1 MPRVTAH
8 LSPVE
13 AARRLGVS
21 VRALRL
27 YERHGLV
34 RPLRTSAGWRV
45 YGPDE
50 ITRLHQ
56 VLMLKGLGLP
66 LARIG
71 ELIKGRLASLDALLA
86 LQEDVLVLRKQQAE
100 QALAA
105 VRSARRRLACGGT
118 LSLDDLANLTRETT
132 MTEKLTD
139 EHWTEAFQPLWKK
152 HLSPSEI
159 DELRARKVEALESFG
174 GDQAAVAKAWSDLI
188 SDADAEMAK
197 GDPGSSKA
205 AALVRRW
212 KVLQDAFTG
221 ADPALTAKTGAIW
234 QEALSDPAMAP
245 QLPMTKALW
254 DFMAEAG
261 RRLKA
266 SEAA

>member
-1 MPRVTAH
+1 
-8 LSPVE
+8 
-13 AARRLGVS
+13 
-21 VRALRL
+21 L

-132 MTEKLTD
+132 MTETIGD
-139 EHWTEAFQPLWKK
+139 EHWPEAFKPLWQK
-152 HLSPSEI
+152 HMSAQEL
-159 DELRARKVEALESFG
+159 DELQARKMGAFESFG
-174 GDQAAVAKAWSDLI
+174 GDQEAVATAWYDLI
-188 SDADAEMAK
+188 RDCNAEMSK
-197 GDPGSSKA
+197 GDPGSPA
-205 AALVRRW
+205 AVALVRRW

-221 ADPALTAKTGAIW
+221 GDPALTAKTGAIW

>member
-1 MPRVTAH
+1 MSSVGPH

-34 RPLRTSAGWRV
+34 RPLRTSAGWRL

-56 VLMLKGLGLP
+56 VLTLKGLGLP
-66 LARIG
+66 LSRIG
-71 ELIKGRLASLDALLA
+71 ELIKGRLASLDAVLA
-86 LQEDVLVLRKQQAE
+86 LQEDVLVLRKSQAD

-105 VRSARRRLACGGT
+105 VRAARRRLRCGEP
-118 LSLDDLANLTRETT
+118 LSLDDLTNLTRETT
-132 MTEKLTD
+132 MTKKLTD
-139 EHWTEAFQPLWKK
+139 EHWAEAFQPLWKK
-152 HLSPSEI
+152 HLTASEI
-159 DELRARKVEALESFG
+159 DELKARKMGALESFG
-174 GDQAAVAKAWSDLI
+174 GDQEAVAAAWYDLI
-188 SDADAEMAK
+188 RDCNTEMEK
-197 GDPGSSKA
+197 GDSGSPEA

-221 ADPALTAKTGAIW
+221 ADPILTAKTGAVW
-234 QEALSDPAMAP
+234 QEALNDPVVAP

-254 DFMAEAG
+254 DFMADAS

>member
-1 MPRVTAH
+1 MPSITAH

-27 YERHGLV
+27 YEQHGLV
-34 RPLRTSAGWRV
+34 RPHRSTTGWRA
-45 YGPDE
+45 YGPDQ

-56 VLMLKGLGLP
+56 VLTLKGLGLP
-66 LARIG
+66 LSQIG
-71 ELIKGRLASLDALLA
+71 ELINGRLASLDALLA
-86 LQEDVLVLRKQQAE
+86 LQEDVLVLRKQQAD

-105 VRSARRRLACGGT
+105 VRSARWRLCCGEQ
-118 LSLDDLANLTRETT
+118 LSLDDLTNLTRETT
-132 MTEKLTD
+132 D
-139 EHWTEAFQPLWKK
+139 EHWTAAFQPLWCK
-152 HLSPSEI
+152 HLSQPEI
-159 DELRARKVEALESFG
+159 DELRARKAAAMESFG
-174 GDQAAVAKAWSDLI
+174 GDGATVGKAWSDLI

-197 GDPGSSKA
+197 GDSGSPEA

-221 ADPALTAKTGAIW
+221 ADPVLTAKTGAIW

-254 DFMAEAG
+254 EFMAEAS

-266 SEAA
+266 SAAA

>member
-1 MPRVTAH
+1 MPSVTAH

-34 RPLRTSAGWRV
+34 APLRTSAGWRV

-56 VLMLKGLGLP
+56 VLTLKGLGLP
-66 LARIG
+66 LSRIG
-71 ELIKGRLASLDALLA
+71 ELIEGRLSSLDAVLA
-86 LQEDVLVLRKQQAE
+86 LQEDVLVLRKTQADR
-100 QALAA
+100 ALAA
-105 VRSARRRLACGGT
+105 VRSARRRLRCGEQ
-118 LSLDDLANLTRETT
+118 LSLDDLTNLTRETT
-132 MTEKLTD
+132 MIETVGD
-139 EHWTEAFQPLWKK
+139 EHWPEAFKPLWEK
-152 HLSPSEI
+152 HMSA
-159 DELRARKVEALESFG
+159 DDRHELQARKMGALESFG
-174 GDQAAVAKAWSDLI
+174 GDQEAVAAAWYDLI
-188 SDADAEMAK
+188 RDANAEMAK
-197 GDPGSSKA
+197 GDPGSPEA

-221 ADPALTAKTGAIW
+221 GDPDLTVKTRAVW
-234 QEALSDPAMAP
+234 QEALTDPATAP

-254 DFMAEAG
+254 DFVGEAS